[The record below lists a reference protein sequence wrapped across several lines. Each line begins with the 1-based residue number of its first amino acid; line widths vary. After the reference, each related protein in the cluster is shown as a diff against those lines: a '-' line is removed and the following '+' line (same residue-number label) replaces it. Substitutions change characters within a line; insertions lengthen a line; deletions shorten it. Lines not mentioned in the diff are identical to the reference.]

1 MMNTKSPYVQP
12 RLRTLGAVADL
23 TQTGNSQGG
32 MTRPFVSNG
41 FDAKGGSVA
50 SNGR

>member
-23 TQTGNSQGG
+23 TKTGLTHGG
-32 MTRPFVSNG
+32 SDAKSGSVSSNG
-41 FDAKGGSVA
+41 V
-50 SNGR
+50 